1 MKLAVYGKGGIG
13 KSTTSCNISVALAK
27 RGKKVLQ
34 IGCDPKHD
42 STFTLTGFLIP
53 TIIDTLQEK
62 DYHYEDVWP
71 EDVIYKG
78 YGGVDCVEAG
88 GPPAGSGCGGYVVGE
103 TVKLLKELNAF
114 DEYDIIL
121 FDVLGD
127 VVCGGFAAPLNY
139 ADYCLII
146 TDNGFDALFAA
157 NRIAA
162 SVREKARTHT
172 LRLAGLI
179 GNRTS
184 KRDLIN
190 KYVDAVPIS
199 VLEVLPLIEDIR
211 ISRVQGQTLFKM
223 SETDPELSPICD
235 YYLNIADQLITKP
248 EGIIPKELPD
258 RKLFR
263 LLSDFYLNPE
273 DNTKNNM
280 IDSKLQRMI

>member
-27 RGKKVLQ
+27 RGKRVLQ

-53 TIIDTLQEK
+53 TIIDTLEEK

-190 KYVDAVPIS
+190 KYIDAVPIS

-211 ISRVQGQTLFKM
+211 ISRVQGQTLFEM
-223 SETDPELSPICD
+223 SETNPKLNPICD

-248 EGIIPKELPD
+248 EGIIPKELAD
-258 RKLFR
+258 RQLFR
-263 LLSDFYLNPE
+263 LLSDFYLSAE
-273 DNTKNNM
+273 DNIN
-280 IDSKLQRMI
+280 DPKLIKIIQ